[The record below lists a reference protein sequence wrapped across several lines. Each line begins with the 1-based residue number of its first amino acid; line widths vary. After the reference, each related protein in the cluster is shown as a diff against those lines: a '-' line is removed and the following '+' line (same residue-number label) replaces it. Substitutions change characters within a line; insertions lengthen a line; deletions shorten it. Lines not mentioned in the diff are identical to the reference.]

1 MDGDLDLL
9 VVGQQVRAVC
19 MIHVGGTRDVTAST
33 DPTMKIYICITFGL
47 GLTSKYFYVFIYF
60 LNDRHKN

>member
-33 DPTMKIYICITFGL
+33 DPTMKIYIA
-47 GLTSKYFYVFIYF
+47 
-60 LNDRHKN
+60 

>member
-9 VVGQQVRAVC
+9 VVGEQVRAVC

-47 GLTSKYFYVFIYF
+47 GLTSMYFYVFYLF
-60 LNDRHKN
+60 FER